1 MIETTFHTMSSAMRW
16 RSMAGGLLATII
28 LSGLNSPALAQVRE
42 DDRPKITEETPFVRS
57 PAVVVDTMLKMAGV
71 RATDF
76 LIDLGSG
83 DGRIVINAAKEY
95 GARGFGVDYDP
106 RLVAFATENARK
118 EGVDDRIKFIQQDLF
133 KTELGSATVIT
144 MYLLE
149 EYNMALRPR
158 LFALKPGTRIVS
170 HDWHLGDW
178 EADAKVKIPVPD
190 KPVGLEKAS
199 WIYLWVVPAKVGGAW
214 NSQVPTDNGWVNVE
228 LKFVQHFQKISGE
241 ATVSGKKIPIERAS
255 LSGDF
260 LSFRI
265 QIGTQTVLFK
275 GQVQSGRITGQVMQ
289 SGGRNLR
296 WRALRMQS

>member
-1 MIETTFHTMSSAMRW
+1 MNPLRMAIALDTISSWRW
-16 RSMAGGLLATII
+16 RDHLVLLVLVWIAG
-28 LSGLNSPALAQVRE
+28 PAMGQPQE
-42 DDRPKITEETPFVRS
+42 QERPKITEETPFVRS
-57 PAVVVDTMLKMAGV
+57 PIVVVDTMLKMAGV

-83 DGRIVINAAKEY
+83 DGRIVITAAKEY

-118 EGVDDRIKFIQQDLF
+118 EGVEDRIKFIQQDLF

-149 EYNMALRPR
+149 EYNLALRPR

-170 HDWHLGDW
+170 HDWHMGDW

-199 WIYLWVVPAKVGGAW
+199 WIFLWVVPAKVAGQW
-214 NSQVPTDNGWVNVE
+214 RTQVPTDNGWTDME
-228 LKFVQHFQKISGE
+228 LRFDQHFQRISGH
-241 ATVSGKKIPIERAS
+241 AMVAGKKLPLERAS
-255 LSGDF
+255 LTGDF
-260 LSFRI
+260 VSFRI
-265 QIGTQTVLFK
+265 QFGSQTILFN
-275 GQVQSGRITGQVMQ
+275 GHVQSGRILGQVMQ

-296 WRALRMQS
+296 WRALRS

>member
-1 MIETTFHTMSSAMRW
+1 MIKTTSHALRSAMLSRLLA
-16 RSMAGGLLATII
+16 SVLLATTI
-28 LSGLNSPALAQVRE
+28 LTGLNSPTLAQAL
-42 DDRPKITEETPFVRS
+42 DQDRPKITEETPFVRS
-57 PAVVVDTMLKMAGV
+57 PTVVVDTMLKMAGV

-106 RLVAFATENARK
+106 RLVALATENARK
-118 EGVDDRIKFIQQDLF
+118 EGVADRIKFIQQDLF

-199 WIYLWVVPAKVGGAW
+199 WIYLWVVPGKIGGGW
-214 NSQVPTDNGWVNVE
+214 NSQIPTDSGWVNVE
-228 LKFVQHFQKISGE
+228 LKFDQHFQKISGE
-241 ATVSGKKIPIERAS
+241 ATVGGKKMAIERVS

-260 LSFRI
+260 VSFRI
-265 QIGTQTVLFK
+265 QNGKQTVLFK
-275 GQVQSGRITGQVMQ
+275 GQVQSGRIIGQVMQ

-296 WRALRMQS
+296 WRALRTPS

>member
-1 MIETTFHTMSSAMRW
+1 MIKTNFHPLGTAIPWQSLLN
-16 RSMAGGLLATII
+16 GLLAMTI
-28 LSGLNSPALAQVRE
+28 LTGSTPPVLAQGLE
-42 DDRPKITEETPFVRS
+42 DDRPRITEETPFVRS
-57 PAVVVDTMLKMAGV
+57 PAAVVDTMLKMAGV

-106 RLVAFATENARK
+106 RLVAFANESARK
-118 EGVDDRIKFIQQDLF
+118 EGVDGRIKFIQQDLF

-190 KPVGLEKAS
+190 KQVGLEKAS
-199 WIYLWVVPAKVGGAW
+199 WIYLWVVPAKVGGTW
-214 NSQVPTDNGWVNVE
+214 VSQIPTDKGWVNSDIT
-228 LKFVQHFQKISGE
+228 FVQHFQKISGE
-241 ATVSGKKIPIERAS
+241 ATVNGKTIPLERAS

-260 LSFRI
+260 VSFRI
-265 QIGTQTVLFK
+265 QIGAQTVLFK
-275 GQVQSGRITGQVMQ
+275 GQVQSARIIGQVMQ

-296 WRALRMQS
+296 WRALRAQR